1 MPARALERTSGN
13 KVQKSAIATAVP
25 GLLSACLLA
34 GGLLFVPAGSAAEPA
49 QVPAAA
55 KPAPENSFTPAPIT
69 WGPCEDESLR
79 KAGAECGMLEV
90 PMDYADPGGA
100 KISLA
105 VSRVKHTVPQD
116 QYQGVLLANP
126 GGPGGSGLSM
136 AKLGA
141 SVPDNAGA
149 AYDWIGF
156 DPRGVGAS
164 KPALSCDPNFFGYDR
179 PDYLPATPQ
188 QERELRDRSAGYAQ
202 ACGKSGGALLEHM
215 KTTDSVEDM
224 ESIRK
229 ALGQQRINY
238 YGFSYGTYLGQVY
251 GTLHPDRMRR
261 VVLDGVV
268 DPEDVWYQTNLN
280 QDVAFDRNIKIFFDW
295 IARYDSVYHLGTT
308 GDQVERLFYEQKA
321 KLDAQPAGGVIGS
334 SEWVD
339 LFLQAG
345 YGHDAWQQRAEAFA
359 GWVQRGDWQP
369 LKDLYDSEHAPGD
382 DNGFAVYNA
391 VQCSDVQWPR
401 QWNRWRVDNWITH
414 AKAPFETWANA
425 WYNASCQSWPAD
437 SGEPVEVDG
446 SGVQSALLI
455 NEELDAATPY
465 PGALEARE
473 RFPNSSLISLPGGT
487 THSGSLSGNAC
498 LDDRIAEYLRT
509 GDRPARKPGDGP
521 DTTCEPLPQPV
532 PEGAKPQPQPEALP
546 HGPAHQG

>member
-1 MPARALERTSGN
+1 M
-13 KVQKSAIATAVP
+13 QKSAIATAAT
-25 GLLSACLLA
+25 GLLAAS
-34 GGLLFVPAGSAAEPA
+34 LLFAPAGSAAQPGH
-49 QVPAAA
+49 VPATQD
-55 KPAPENSFTPAPIT
+55 PARETVSPEPDSFNPAPIK
-69 WGPCEDESLR
+69 WGPCEDDSLR
-79 KAGAECGMLEV
+79 KAHAECGMLEV
-90 PMDYADPGGA
+90 PLDYADPGGE

-105 VSRVKHTVPQD
+105 VSRVKHTVPED
-116 QYQGVLLANP
+116 QYQGAMLLNP
-126 GGPGGSGLSM
+126 GGPGGSGLAL
-136 AKLGA
+136 AKLGS
-141 SVPDNAGA
+141 SVPKNAGA

-164 KPALSCDPNFFGYDR
+164 KPALSCDRDYFGYDR
-179 PDYLPATPQ
+179 PDYTPDTPQ
-188 QERELRDRSAGYAQ
+188 KERELRDRSARYAQ
-202 ACGKSGGALLEHM
+202 ACGKSGGALLNHM
-215 KTTDSVEDM
+215 KTTDSVADM

-261 VVLDGVV
+261 VVLDGVIN
-268 DPEDVWYQTNLN
+268 PEDVWYENNLN

-295 IARYDSVYHLGTT
+295 VARYDSVYHLGTT
-308 GDQVERLFYEQKA
+308 GDQVERRFYEQKA

-334 SEWVD
+334 DEWVD

-345 YGHDAWQQRAEAFA
+345 YEHKAWEQRAEAFA

-369 LKDLYDSEHAPGD
+369 LKKIYDSDNSPGD
-382 DNGFAVYNA
+382 DNNFAVYNA
-391 VQCSDVQWPR
+391 VQCSDLQWPR

-425 WYNASCQSWPAD
+425 WYNASCQSWPVEP
-437 SGEPVEVDG
+437 GEPVDVDG
-446 SGVQSALLI
+446 GGVQSALLI

-465 PGALEARE
+465 PGALETRK

-487 THSGSLSGNAC
+487 THSGSLSGNRC
-498 LDDRIAEYLRT
+498 LDDQIADYLNT
-509 GDRPARKPGDGP
+509 GERPARKPGGGP

-532 PEGAKPQPQPEALP
+532 PKGAKPQPQRPETSP
-546 HGPAHQG
+546 GGSEHQD